1 MTLEQKYQALLKV
14 QATILEFAAT
24 QPNWHFK
31 LHGSKDINESIQ
43 LCKKLVSDAS
53 DQLMLEE
60 AERLELYFAGDN
72 DSLSLENI
80 K

>member
-43 LCKKLVSDAS
+43 LCKKLISEVSME
-53 DQLMLEE
+53 LLVEE
-60 AERLELYFAGDN
+60 SERLELYFAGE
-72 DSLSLENI
+72 SLSLHNI
-80 K
+80 E

>member
-1 MTLEQKYQALLKV
+1 MTLEQKYQALLKI
-14 QATILEFAAT
+14 QAQLTEFAAT

-43 LCKKLVSDAS
+43 LCKKLVSEVS
-53 DQLMLEE
+53 MQLLVEE
-60 AERLELYFAGDN
+60 SERLELYFAGDN

>member
-60 AERLELYFAGDN
+60 AERLELYFTGDD

>member
-43 LCKKLVSDAS
+43 LCKKLVSEVS
-53 DQLMLEE
+53 MQLLVEE
-60 AERLELYFAGDN
+60 SERLELYFTSDN

>member
-1 MTLEQKYQALLKV
+1 MTLEQKYQALLKI
-14 QATILEFAAT
+14 QAQLTEWASA
-24 QPNWHFK
+24 QPSYHFK

-43 LCKKLVSDAS
+43 LCKKLVSDTS
-53 DQLMLEE
+53 HDLLVEE
-60 AERLELYFAGDN
+60 SERLELYFTGDN